1 MQDHPLLEAL
11 HSCLKLPI
19 IILNHDLKLLK
30 AFFHAS
36 CQPSLTTD
44 LLDELALLRN
54 RKSLLPFTLLT
65 APSGLSLALYPFQ
78 DYFFLFGPFQL
89 AQNLTKLS
97 SLAQTYPINQKCL
110 DLKIELETYQVIET
124 SHLLHLIHY
133 FFTDEVH
140 SLKTEQAQ
148 ITNQIL
154 LDIRKGLSENLLQD
168 YPSEEEDQGFD
179 FEFELLESI
188 KKGDLQKVRL
198 FLSQDLT
205 PSSYHKNLRSEKNY
219 SIILFEK
226 LSQLAIT
233 TGVDYHYAHH
243 SRDYYID
250 KCEACQKTSEVLL
263 LRESAIILFT
273 QKIGQFNS
281 HSYLIS
287 NILHYINQ
295 NLSKKLLIETIAKEF
310 NFSESNIRKLFRKEM
325 ACSIQQYIS
334 RKKIEEAKILLRQ
347 QNSVTDISNSLGYS
361 DAAHFSRSF
370 KAMVGMSPK
379 QFQTAPI
386 RDII

>member
-1 MQDHPLLEAL
+1 MQHHPILESL
-11 HSCLKLPI
+11 HICLKLPI
-19 IILNHDLKLLK
+19 IILNQDLKLLK
-30 AFFHAS
+30 AFFHAP
-36 CQPSLTTD
+36 CQPKLTAD
-44 LLDELALLRN
+44 LLAELALIRK

-65 APSGLSLALYPFQ
+65 SPSGLSLALYPFH

-89 AQNLTKLS
+89 DQKLTKLS
-97 SLAQTYPINQKCL
+97 TLAQTHPVSQKCL
-110 DLKIELETYQVIET
+110 DLDIKQESYHIMDS

-133 FFTDEVH
+133 FFTDEIH
-140 SLKTEQAQ
+140 FLKTEQAQ
-148 ITNQIL
+148 MTNQIL
-154 LDIRKGLSENLLQD
+154 LDIRKGLSEKLLQECHF
-168 YPSEEEDQGFD
+168 EEESGFD
-179 FEFELLESI
+179 FESQLLESI

-205 PSSYHKNLRSEKNY
+205 PSSYHKDLRSEKNY

-226 LSQLAIT
+226 LSQLAIM
-233 TGVDYHYAHH
+233 TGVDQHYAHH

-250 KCEACQKTSEVLL
+250 KCEACQKASEVLL

-295 NLSKKLLIETIAKEF
+295 NLSKKLSIETIAKEF

-347 QNSVTDISNSLGYS
+347 QTSVTEISNTLGYS

-386 RDII
+386 RDIV

>member
-1 MQDHPLLEAL
+1 MQDHTLLEAL

-65 APSGLSLALYPFQ
+65 TPSGLSLALYPFQ

-97 SLAQTYPINQKCL
+97 TLAQTYPISQKCL
-110 DLKIELETYQVIET
+110 DLKMELEPYHVMET

-154 LDIRKGLSENLLQD
+154 LDIRKGLSENLLQE
-168 YPSEEEDQGFD
+168 YHVEEEDKGFD

-233 TGVDYHYAHH
+233 TGVDSHYAHH

-281 HSYLIS
+281 I
-287 NILHYINQ
+287 
-295 NLSKKLLIETIAKEF
+295 
-310 NFSESNIRKLFRKEM
+310 
-325 ACSIQQYIS
+325 
-334 RKKIEEAKILLRQ
+334 
-347 QNSVTDISNSLGYS
+347 
-361 DAAHFSRSF
+361 
-370 KAMVGMSPK
+370 
-379 QFQTAPI
+379 PI
-386 RDII
+386 